1 MSELRSLASLELGN
15 AAKRVRQ
22 NLDTTRKRASEGGRE
37 GGRDGGKSRRE
48 GSEDS
53 THASEDSIFLSF
65 LSPGKSVHSIAS
77 RKGREENRRE
87 EKRT

>member
-1 MSELRSLASLELGN
+1 VLAKLYWE
-15 AAKRVRQ
+15 
-22 NLDTTRKRASEGGRE
+22 ASERARE
-37 GGRDGGKSRRE
+37 GGRKGGKSRRE

-53 THASEDSIFLSF
+53 THASEDSIFRSF
-65 LSPGKSVHSIAS
+65 LSPGKPDHSITS